1 MLVSSKVIILSV
13 RYLGLDQA
21 LKTSGWA
28 VFENDSIIA
37 HGSFTIAASLPIEQ
51 RLGQFWKELNGL
63 YSQYE
68 FEHVFYEDIQRQQNV
83 ETYKKL
89 AYVQAATLMWC
100 YFKDISCSSLG
111 PSHWR
116 NLIKEKFKISFGRS
130 RSEQKKAA
138 QDFVKSYFNIEASE
152 DECDAIC
159 LTLAGIQEK
168 RYTASAF

>member
-1 MLVSSKVIILSV
+1 MLVGLKETILSN

-21 LKTSGWA
+21 LKTTGWA
-28 VFENDSIIA
+28 IFENDSIVA
-37 HGSFTIAASLPIEQ
+37 HGSFTIVATLPIEQ
-51 RLGQFWKELNGL
+51 RLGQFWKELNNL

-68 FEHVFYEDIQRQQNV
+68 FDYVFYEDIQRQQNV

-116 NLIKEKFKISFGRS
+116 NIIKEKFKVSFGRA
-130 RSEQKKAA
+130 RNEQKKAA
-138 QDFVKSYFNIEASE
+138 QDFVKNHFNINASE

-168 RYTASAF
+168 KYNASAF